1 MKKNIRMI
9 SILLAILL
17 LAVVMNTASGA
28 GSRSGFRDLS
38 MNGTDSNETDTN
50 QTGSNQTDTNPTD
63 TNPTDTNPTGSD
75 QTETDQTGQNQTGEN
90 QTDTNQT
97 GQNQTEVNQ
106 TDVNTTTPSAPGT
119 VETVTLKKLKKL
131 KVKALTK
138 KSIRISWTKLTKK
151 QRKSVQ
157 KIEVQISTDKSFG
170 SGTVTRFVKNT
181 KSSLTVKGLKKK
193 TKYYVR
199 IRAYTVKDGV
209 THVSPWT
216 SVKSVKTKKK

>member
-9 SILLAILL
+9 SILLAILV

-50 QTGSNQTDTNPTD
+50 QTDTNQTDTNQTGSNQTDTNQ
-63 TNPTDTNPTGSD
+63 TGS
-75 QTETDQTGQNQTGEN
+75 N

-106 TDVNTTTPSAPGT
+106 TNPAPSAPGT

-170 SGTVTRFVKNT
+170 SGTVTKFVKNT

-216 SVKSVKTKKK
+216 SVKSAKTKKK

>member
-9 SILLAILL
+9 SILLAILV

-38 MNGTDSNETDTN
+38 MNSTDSNETDTNQTDTNQTDTN
-50 QTGSNQTDTNPTD
+50 QTGSNQTDTNQTGSNQTD
-63 TNPTDTNPTGSD
+63 TNQTGS
-75 QTETDQTGQNQTGEN
+75 N

-170 SGTVTRFVKNT
+170 SGTVKKFVKNT

-209 THVSPWT
+209 TYVSPWT
-216 SVKSVKTKKK
+216 SVKSAKTKKK